1 MKIFPAIDIINGEC
15 VRLTKGLAENKT
27 IYDKSPVEMAKIYQ
41 DKGFETIHVVDL
53 DATLGKGS
61 NDKTL
66 ELVGK
71 NIDIK
76 IEVAG
81 GIRDKAAIQ
90 TKINQ
95 GFDIIVIGTFAIK
108 GIDEVSKFENNILD
122 KISVAIDLKDN
133 KIASHGWQQT
143 STDSLE
149 SIVNIYNALPIHS
162 FFVTDVAN
170 DGMLSGLNM
179 STFESI
185 KKLTDKKITIG
196 GGVKDLSDVQ
206 IGIKNGFDHMDRRL
220 LTTMIEKFDGGPVG
234 IDSLAAAI
242 SEERDTIEDVLEP
255 YLIQQGFIQRT
266 PRGRVITQF
275 AYRHFGLEPSQNTK
289 DLFQIDKAN

>member
-61 NDKTL
+61 NEKTL
-66 ELVGK
+66 ELIRK

-81 GIRDKAAIQ
+81 GIRNKAAIQ

-122 KISVAIDLKDN
+122 KISVAIDVKNN

-149 SIVNIYNALPIHS
+149 SIVNIYNSLPIHS

-170 DGMLSGLNM
+170 DGMLSGLNI

-185 KKLTDKKITIG
+185 QKLTNKKITIG

-206 IGIKNGFDHMDRRL
+206 IGIKNGFDHMV
-220 LTTMIEKFDGGPVG
+220 IGKAIYENKF
-234 IDSLAAAI
+234 SLDELVKLNA
-242 SEERDTIEDVLEP
+242 
-255 YLIQQGFIQRT
+255 
-266 PRGRVITQF
+266 
-275 AYRHFGLEPSQNTK
+275 
-289 DLFQIDKAN
+289 

>member
-1 MKIFPAIDIINGEC
+1 MKIFPAIDIMNGEC

-61 NDKTL
+61 NDETL
-66 ELVGK
+66 ELIRK
-71 NIDIK
+71 NIDIQ

-90 TKINQ
+90 NKINQ

-143 STDSLE
+143 SADSLE
-149 SIVNIYNALPIHS
+149 SIVNIYNELPIHS

-170 DGMLSGLNM
+170 DGMLTGLNF

-185 KKLTDKKITIG
+185 QKLTDKKITIG

-206 IGIKNGFDHMDRRL
+206 IGIKNGFDHMV
-220 LTTMIEKFDGGPVG
+220 IGKAIYENKF
-234 IDSLAAAI
+234 SLDELVKLNA
-242 SEERDTIEDVLEP
+242 
-255 YLIQQGFIQRT
+255 
-266 PRGRVITQF
+266 
-275 AYRHFGLEPSQNTK
+275 
-289 DLFQIDKAN
+289 

>member
-66 ELVGK
+66 ELIRK

-90 TKINQ
+90 NKINQ

-108 GIDEVSKFENNILD
+108 GIDEVSRFENNILD

-149 SIVNIYNALPIHS
+149 SIVNIYNELPIHS

-206 IGIKNGFDHMDRRL
+206 IGIKNGFDHMV
-220 LTTMIEKFDGGPVG
+220 IGKAIYENKF
-234 IDSLAAAI
+234 SLD
-242 SEERDTIEDVLEP
+242 E
-255 YLIQQGFIQRT
+255 LIKLN
-266 PRGRVITQF
+266 
-275 AYRHFGLEPSQNTK
+275 A
-289 DLFQIDKAN
+289 

>member
-53 DATLGKGS
+53 DATLGKGN

-66 ELVGK
+66 ELIRK
-71 NIDIK
+71 NININ

-81 GIRDKAAIQ
+81 GIRDKTAIQ
-90 TKINQ
+90 NKINQ

-108 GIDEVSKFENNILD
+108 GIDEVSKFENDILD

-143 STDSLE
+143 STDSLNK
-149 SIVNIYNALPIHS
+149 IINAYNQLPIHS

-170 DGMLSGLNM
+170 DGMLSGLNF

-185 KKLTDKKITIG
+185 QKLTDKKITIG
-196 GGVKDLSDVQ
+196 GGVKDLFDVE
-206 IGIKNGFDHMDRRL
+206 IGNKNGFDHMV
-220 LTTMIEKFDGGPVG
+220 IGKAIYENKF
-234 IDSLAAAI
+234 SLDELVKLNA
-242 SEERDTIEDVLEP
+242 
-255 YLIQQGFIQRT
+255 
-266 PRGRVITQF
+266 
-275 AYRHFGLEPSQNTK
+275 
-289 DLFQIDKAN
+289 

>member
-27 IYDKSPVEMAKIYQ
+27 IYSKSPVEMAKIYQ
-41 DKGFETIHVVDL
+41 DKGFEIIHVVDL
-53 DATLGKGS
+53 DATLGKGN
-61 NDKTL
+61 NDQTL
-66 ELVGK
+66 DLIRD

-90 TKINQ
+90 KKINQ

-108 GIDEVSKFENNILD
+108 GIEEVSKLENDILE
-122 KISVAIDLKDN
+122 KISVALDLKDN

-149 SIVNIYNALPIHS
+149 SIVNIYNQLPIHS

-179 STFESI
+179 PTFESV
-185 KKLTDKKITIG
+185 KKLTNKKITIG
-196 GGVKDLSDVQ
+196 GGVKDLVDVQ
-206 IGIKNGFDHMDRRL
+206 IGQENNFDHMV
-220 LTTMIEKFDGGPVG
+220 IGKAIYENKF
-234 IDSLAAAI
+234 SL
-242 SEERDTIEDVLEP
+242 DD
-255 YLIQQGFIQRT
+255 LIKFN
-266 PRGRVITQF
+266 
-275 AYRHFGLEPSQNTK
+275 A
-289 DLFQIDKAN
+289 